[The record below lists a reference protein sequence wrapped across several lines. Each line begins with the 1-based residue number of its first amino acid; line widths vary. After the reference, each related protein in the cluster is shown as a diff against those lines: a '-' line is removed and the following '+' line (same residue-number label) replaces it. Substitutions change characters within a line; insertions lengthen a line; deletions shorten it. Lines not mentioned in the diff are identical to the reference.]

1 LTTRKATFLKK
12 IYKHIT
18 VLVLLLFI
26 LPVLPGCAEK
36 SLERYEDTRE
46 LMDTFVQ
53 VVVYAEEP
61 VGQEAVDAAFTRM
74 EEVEQVATTWDSS
87 GEAYRLNQTGYLEN
101 ASDDLLAL
109 LGLSIEYC
117 ELTGGVF
124 DITVQ
129 PLLDLWEFNPEAE
142 KQFWEL
148 DEATQLSA
156 INEAMA
162 LVGCYGITIE
172 GSSVRLEDGME
183 ITLGG
188 IAKGYAADEA
198 LETLAGM
205 GIEHALINAGGDIR
219 TLGAKPGNEPW
230 AIGMVNPDDTTES
243 LATFDVV
250 GKSVTT
256 SGNYERYFNP
266 DKTIHHIMD
275 PRTGYSAGDCISVSI
290 ITTNGAMADALAT
303 AVFVLGPEQGMDL
316 VESLDDVETLIIDK
330 DRNIYRSS
338 GLSAYLVE
346 E

>member
-1 LTTRKATFLKK
+1 LKK
-12 IYKHIT
+12 ICQHIT

-162 LVGCYGITIE
+162 LVGCDGITIE
-172 GSSVRLEDGME
+172 GSSVRIEDGME

-198 LETLAGM
+198 LETLTGM

-219 TLGAKPGNEPW
+219 TLGSKPGNEPW

-243 LATFDVV
+243 LATFNVA